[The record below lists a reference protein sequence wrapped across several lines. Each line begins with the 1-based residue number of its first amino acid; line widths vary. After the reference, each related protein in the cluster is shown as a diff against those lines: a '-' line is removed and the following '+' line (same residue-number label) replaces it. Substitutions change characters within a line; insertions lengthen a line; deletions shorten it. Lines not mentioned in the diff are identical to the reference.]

1 MKKNC
6 TFFKVKMIYYN
17 MYKKTI
23 GLLNQLFVYIFQG
36 QKGHSTRNCPFD
48 PGARFKG
55 QRHTGAS
62 QQRIL
67 TIGYYKFTTN
77 LLFLLRHCGNWTQSL
92 STTNQFGGTRFV
104 RKCNE
109 RSTQWSLE
117 TYKGLDEVESFG
129 KSNQID
135 QVLSRKKK
143 VEWTPIRDA
152 ASLWS
157 L

>member
-1 MKKNC
+1 M
-6 TFFKVKMIYYN
+6 
-17 MYKKTI
+17 
-23 GLLNQLFVYIFQG
+23 
-36 QKGHSTRNCPFD
+36 
-48 PGARFKG
+48 
-55 QRHTGAS
+55 
-62 QQRIL
+62 
-67 TIGYYKFTTN
+67 
-77 LLFLLRHCGNWTQSL
+77 FLLRHCGNWTQSL

-143 VEWTPIRDA
+143 LNGLQLGMPLPSGAYRAFSPLCRLSSDGLLCGYKKIPNENIRLTNEGWIKKQNPKIVDT
-152 ASLWS
+152 STVQVGTVKDH
-157 L
+157 